1 MRALTMKNQLS
12 KLLITGFI
20 SLFAAVSYAQE
31 TPNQAIS
38 VAKAAIEQ
46 AVKAGASKDATDDLA
61 TANAWLAEA
70 EKANSLIGAVVSM
83 AISDDAKKNR
93 ADEIVYLASM
103 AKIKAQTAEAK
114 AKKQTIVTA
123 TQKVQKDLD
132 GFIGA
137 LTLAKNR
144 QDEINKLRA
153 ELEKSEKTAK
163 ELKTDLEK
171 VTSTVKELEAKLK
184 ETPKKD

>member
-1 MRALTMKNQLS
+1 MKNQLS
-12 KLLITGFI
+12 KLLVTGFI
-20 SLFAAVSYAQE
+20 SFFAMASYAQE

-70 EKANSLIGAVVSM
+70 EKTNSLIGAVVSM
-83 AISDDAKKNR
+83 AISDEAKKNR

-114 AKKQTIVTA
+114 AKKQAIVMA

-132 GFIGA
+132 GFLGA
-137 LTLAKNR
+137 LALAKNR
-144 QDEINKLRA
+144 QEEISR
-153 ELEKSEKTAK
+153 
-163 ELKTDLEK
+163 LKTELDKASVIIKDLE
-171 VTSTVKELEAKLK
+171 TKLK
-184 ETPKKD
+184 EIPKKD

>member
-12 KLLITGFI
+12 KLLVTGFI

-103 AKIKAQTAEAK
+103 AKIKAQTAEAR

-132 GFIGA
+132 GFLGA
-137 LTLAKNR
+137 LALAKSR
-144 QDEINKLRA
+144 HDEINKLKA
-153 ELEKSEKTAK
+153 ELDKASNTIK
-163 ELKTDLEK
+163 D
-171 VTSTVKELEAKLK
+171 LEAKLK
-184 ETPKKD
+184 DMPKKD

>member
-1 MRALTMKNQLS
+1 MRYLSMKNQLS
-12 KLLITGFI
+12 KLIVTGFI
-20 SLFAAVSYAQE
+20 SIFAMASYAQE

-70 EKANSLIGAVVSM
+70 EKTNSLIGAVVSM
-83 AISDDAKKNR
+83 AISDEAKKNR

-114 AKKQTIVTA
+114 AKKQTIVMA
-123 TQKVQKDLD
+123 IQKVQKDLD
-132 GFIGA
+132 GFLRALA
-137 LTLAKNR
+137 LTKSK
-144 QDEINKLRA
+144 QDEVNKLKA
-153 ELEKSEKTAK
+153 ELDKASNSIK
-163 ELKTDLEK
+163 D
-171 VTSTVKELEAKLK
+171 LEAKLK
-184 ETPKKD
+184 DMPKKD

>member
-1 MRALTMKNQLS
+1 MA
-12 KLLITGFI
+12 
-20 SLFAAVSYAQE
+20 SYAQE

-70 EKANSLIGAVVSM
+70 EKTNSLIGAVVSM
-83 AISDDAKKNR
+83 AISDEAKKNR

-114 AKKQTIVTA
+114 AKKQAIVMA

-132 GFIGA
+132 GFTGA
-137 LTLAKNR
+137 LALTKSK
-144 QDEINKLRA
+144 QDEVNKLKA
-153 ELEKSEKTAK
+153 ELDKASNSIK
-163 ELKTDLEK
+163 D
-171 VTSTVKELEAKLK
+171 LEAKLK
-184 ETPKKD
+184 DIPKKD

>member
-1 MRALTMKNQLS
+1 MKNQLS
-12 KLLITGFI
+12 KLIVTGFI
-20 SLFAAVSYAQE
+20 SIFAMASYAQE

-70 EKANSLIGAVVSM
+70 EKTNSLIGAVVSM
-83 AISDDAKKNR
+83 AISDEAKKNR

-103 AKIKAQTAEAK
+103 AKVKAQTAEAK
-114 AKKQTIVTA
+114 AKKQAIVMA

-132 GFIGA
+132 GFLGA
-137 LTLAKNR
+137 LALTKSK
-144 QDEINKLRA
+144 QDQVNKLKA
-153 ELEKSEKTAK
+153 ELDKAG
-163 ELKTDLEK
+163 
-171 VTSTVKELEAKLK
+171 STIKDLEAKLK
-184 ETPKKD
+184 DMPKKD

>member
-1 MRALTMKNQLS
+1 MA
-12 KLLITGFI
+12 
-20 SLFAAVSYAQE
+20 SYAQE

-70 EKANSLIGAVVSM
+70 EKTNSLIGAVVSM
-83 AISDDAKKNR
+83 AISDEAKKNR

-103 AKIKAQTAEAK
+103 AKVKAQTAEAK
-114 AKKQTIVTA
+114 AKKQAIVMT

-132 GFIGA
+132 GFLGA
-137 LTLAKNR
+137 LALTKSK
-144 QDEINKLRA
+144 QDEVNKLKA
-153 ELEKSEKTAK
+153 ELDKASNSIK
-163 ELKTDLEK
+163 D
-171 VTSTVKELEAKLK
+171 LEAKLK
-184 ETPKKD
+184 DMPKKD

>member
-12 KLLITGFI
+12 KLLVTGFI

-103 AKIKAQTAEAK
+103 AKIKAQTAEAR

-132 GFIGA
+132 GFTGA
-137 LTLAKNR
+137 LALAKNR
-144 QDEINKLRA
+144 QDEINKLKA
-153 ELEKSEKTAK
+153 ELDKASNTIK
-163 ELKTDLEK
+163 D
-171 VTSTVKELEAKLK
+171 LEAKLK
-184 ETPKKD
+184 EMSKKD

>member
-1 MRALTMKNQLS
+1 MKNQLI
-12 KLLITGFI
+12 KLLVTGFI
-20 SLFAAVSYAQE
+20 NFFAIASYAQE

-61 TANAWLAEA
+61 TANAWQAEA
-70 EKANSLIGAVVSM
+70 EKTNSLIGAVVSM
-83 AISDDAKKNR
+83 AISDEAKKNR

-114 AKKQTIVTA
+114 AKKQAIVMA

-132 GFIGA
+132 GFTGA
-137 LTLAKNR
+137 LALTKSK
-144 QDEINKLRA
+144 QDEINKLKA
-153 ELEKSEKTAK
+153 ELDKASNSIK
-163 ELKTDLEK
+163 D
-171 VTSTVKELEAKLK
+171 LEAKLK
-184 ETPKKD
+184 DIPKKD

>member
-1 MRALTMKNQLS
+1 MKNQLS
-12 KLLITGFI
+12 KLLVTGFI
-20 SLFAAVSYAQE
+20 SLFAMASYAQE

-70 EKANSLIGAVVSM
+70 EKTNSLIGAVVSM
-83 AISDDAKKNR
+83 AISDEAKKNR

-114 AKKQTIVTA
+114 AKKQAIVMA

-132 GFIGA
+132 GFLGA
-137 LTLAKNR
+137 LALTKSK
-144 QDEINKLRA
+144 QDEVNKLKA
-153 ELEKSEKTAK
+153 ELDKASNSIK
-163 ELKTDLEK
+163 D
-171 VTSTVKELEAKLK
+171 LEAKLK
-184 ETPKKD
+184 DMPKKD

>member
-1 MRALTMKNQLS
+1 MKNQLI
-12 KLLITGFI
+12 KLLVTGFI
-20 SLFAAVSYAQE
+20 SFFAMASYAQE

-70 EKANSLIGAVVSM
+70 EKTNSLIGAVVSM
-83 AISDDAKKNR
+83 AISDEAKKNR

-103 AKIKAQTAEAK
+103 AKVKAQTAEAK
-114 AKKQTIVTA
+114 AKKQTIVMA

-137 LTLAKNR
+137 LALAKNR
-144 QDEINKLRA
+144 QEEISR
-153 ELEKSEKTAK
+153 
-163 ELKTDLEK
+163 LKTELDKTSVIIKDLE
-171 VTSTVKELEAKLK
+171 TKLK
-184 ETPKKD
+184 EIPKKD

>member
-1 MRALTMKNQLS
+1 MA
-12 KLLITGFI
+12 
-20 SLFAAVSYAQE
+20 SYAQE

-70 EKANSLIGAVVSM
+70 EKTNSLIGAVVSM
-83 AISDDAKKNR
+83 AISDEAKKNR

-103 AKIKAQTAEAK
+103 AKVKAQTAEAK
-114 AKKQTIVTA
+114 AKKQAIVMA

-132 GFIGA
+132 GFLGA
-137 LTLAKNR
+137 LALTKSK
-144 QDEINKLRA
+144 QDEVNKLKA
-153 ELEKSEKTAK
+153 ELDKAG
-163 ELKTDLEK
+163 
-171 VTSTVKELEAKLK
+171 STIKDLEAKLK
-184 ETPKKD
+184 DMPKKD

>member
-1 MRALTMKNQLS
+1 MKNQLS
-12 KLLITGFI
+12 KLLVTGFI

-83 AISDDAKKNR
+83 AISDEAKKNR

-103 AKIKAQTAEAK
+103 AKVKAQTAEAK
-114 AKKQTIVTA
+114 AKKQAIVMA

-132 GFIGA
+132 GFLGA
-137 LTLAKNR
+137 LALTKSK
-144 QDEINKLRA
+144 QDEVNKLKA
-153 ELEKSEKTAK
+153 ELDKAG
-163 ELKTDLEK
+163 
-171 VTSTVKELEAKLK
+171 STIKDLEAKLK
-184 ETPKKD
+184 DMPKKD

>member
-1 MRALTMKNQLS
+1 MA
-12 KLLITGFI
+12 
-20 SLFAAVSYAQE
+20 SYAQE

-70 EKANSLIGAVVSM
+70 EKTNSLIGAVVSM
-83 AISDDAKKNR
+83 AISDEAKKNR

-103 AKIKAQTAEAK
+103 AKVKAQTAEAK
-114 AKKQTIVTA
+114 AKKQAIVMA

-132 GFIGA
+132 GFTGA
-137 LTLAKNR
+137 LALTKSK
-144 QDEINKLRA
+144 QDEVNKLKA
-153 ELEKSEKTAK
+153 ELEKSETTAK
-163 ELKTDLEK
+163 GVKADLERANN
-171 VTSTVKELEAKLK
+171 TVKELETKLK
-184 ETPKKD
+184 EVTK

>member
-20 SLFAAVSYAQE
+20 SIFATVSYAQE

-83 AISDDAKKNR
+83 AITDDAKKNR

-103 AKIKAQTAEAK
+103 AKIKAQTAEAR

-132 GFIGA
+132 GFTGA
-137 LTLAKNR
+137 LALAKNR
-144 QDEINKLRA
+144 QDEINKLKA
-153 ELEKSEKTAK
+153 ELDKASNTIK
-163 ELKTDLEK
+163 D
-171 VTSTVKELEAKLK
+171 LEAKLK
-184 ETPKKD
+184 EMSKKD

>member
-1 MRALTMKNQLS
+1 MSALTMKNQLS
-12 KLLITGFI
+12 KILITGFI
-20 SLFAAVSYAQE
+20 SIFATVSYAQE

-132 GFIGA
+132 GFTGA
-137 LTLAKNR
+137 LVLAKNR
-144 QDEINKLRA
+144 QDEINKLKA
-153 ELEKSEKTAK
+153 ELDKASNTIK
-163 ELKTDLEK
+163 D
-171 VTSTVKELEAKLK
+171 LEAKLK
-184 ETPKKD
+184 EMSKKD

>member
-1 MRALTMKNQLS
+1 MA
-12 KLLITGFI
+12 
-20 SLFAAVSYAQE
+20 SYAQE

-70 EKANSLIGAVVSM
+70 EKTNSLIGAVVSM
-83 AISDDAKKNR
+83 AISDEAKKNR

-103 AKIKAQTAEAK
+103 AKVKAQTAEAK
-114 AKKQTIVTA
+114 AKKQTIVMA

-132 GFIGA
+132 GFLGA
-137 LTLAKNR
+137 LALTKNR
-144 QDEINKLRA
+144 QDEINKLKV
-153 ELEKSEKTAK
+153 ELDKASNTIK
-163 ELKTDLEK
+163 D
-171 VTSTVKELEAKLK
+171 LEAKLK
-184 ETPKKD
+184 DMPKKD

>member
-1 MRALTMKNQLS
+1 MKNQLS
-12 KLLITGFI
+12 KLIVTGFI
-20 SLFAAVSYAQE
+20 SIFTMASYAQE

-70 EKANSLIGAVVSM
+70 EKTNSLIGAVVSM
-83 AISDDAKKNR
+83 AISDEAKKNR

-103 AKIKAQTAEAK
+103 AKVKAQTAEAK
-114 AKKQTIVTA
+114 AKKQAIVMA

-132 GFIGA
+132 GFLGA
-137 LTLAKNR
+137 LALTKSK
-144 QDEINKLRA
+144 QDEVNKLKA
-153 ELEKSEKTAK
+153 ELDKAG
-163 ELKTDLEK
+163 
-171 VTSTVKELEAKLK
+171 STIKDLEAKLK
-184 ETPKKD
+184 DMPKKD